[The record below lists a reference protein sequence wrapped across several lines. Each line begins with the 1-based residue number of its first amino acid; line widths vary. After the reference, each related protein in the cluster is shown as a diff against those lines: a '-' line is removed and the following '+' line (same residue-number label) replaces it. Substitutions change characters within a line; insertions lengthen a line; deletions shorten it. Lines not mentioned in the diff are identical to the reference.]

1 MQNETE
7 MAPEGACGV
16 QPLWSV
22 AALARYL
29 GRSQRWVWAQLGRP
43 ASEVGS
49 IPHRRIGKAPRFI
62 PEEIQRWVDAGCPPV
77 AQLQAW
83 RGRQ

>member
-1 MQNETE
+1 MQNATGT
-7 MAPEGACGV
+7 APEGASAV

-22 AALARYL
+22 AVLARYL

-43 ASEVGS
+43 ETEPGS

-77 AQLQAW
+77 VQLQTW
-83 RGRQ
+83 RGRK